1 MRKNI
6 RNLIRE
12 EIEKILKEVAVSE
25 EMKESVNLILKE
37 ILDFE
42 EGVFDNRWKE
52 LSNIHGKTIRDEIR
66 IDTKGNF
73 FRTLNIEIRLVKLD
87 NGQKIDS
94 TTINSNNYGT
104 FKDSLVYLDS
114 DDKIRNGRI
123 FLNIAYFE
131 GNLNNNLTRG
141 LIYHEIL
148 HYYEAWMRLK
158 KYGNSKVSDF
168 SNIKNSIQT
177 KIKNE
182 CNGDFLKGLSEIIYY
197 LCYFE
202 RNAFMATLYGE
213 LINVNASNIEEL
225 KILFRKTKTYENYYI
240 NLLNP
245 ILILN
250 KEMCVSKEDLERVNS
265 IIQSIINEY
274 NKLNPNYQF
283 DLIDNPFYYS
293 GDSVDD
299 YVNNIL
305 KLAAKE
311 QKVVEKK
318 LPKVFKKI
326 LKDKQLKLKSIN
338 ESSLEFN
345 DNIIFP
351 GRI

>member
-1 MRKNI
+1 MKKGVV
-6 RNLIRE
+6 NLIKE

-25 EMKESVNLILKE
+25 EIKESAGLILKE
-37 ILDFE
+37 VLDFE
-42 EGVFDNRWKE
+42 ESILDNRWKE
-52 LSNIHGKTIRDEIR
+52 LSNIHGKTIRDELR
-66 IDTKGNF
+66 IDVKNNF
-73 FRTLNIEIRLVKLD
+73 FRTLNVEIRLVK
-87 NGQKIDS
+87 IDKDQDVNS
-94 TTINSNNYGT
+94 AIINSNNYGA
-104 FKDSLVYLDS
+104 FNDSLVYLDS
-114 DDKIRNGRI
+114 GDKIRNGKI

-131 GNLNNNLTRG
+131 GDLNNNLTTG

-213 LINVNASNIEEL
+213 LINTSARNIDEIE
-225 KILFRKTKTYENYYI
+225 ILFKKTKTYENYYI

-245 ILILN
+245 ALIFN
-250 KEMCVSKEDLERVNS
+250 KEMCISKEDLEKVNK
-265 IIQSIINEY
+265 IIQSTINEY
-274 NKLNPNYQF
+274 NKLNPKHKL
-283 DLIDNPFYYS
+283 DLSNIPFYYS
-293 GDSVDD
+293 GNGIDN
-299 YVNNIL
+299 YMNKIL
-305 KLAAKE
+305 KLVAKE
-311 QKVVEKK
+311 QKVVENK

-338 ESSLEFN
+338 ESDLEFN

>member
-1 MRKNI
+1 MKKSVV
-6 RNLIRE
+6 NLIKE

-25 EMKESVNLILKE
+25 EIKESADLILKE

-42 EGVFDNRWKE
+42 ESILDNRWKE
-52 LSNIHGKTIRDEIR
+52 LSNIHGKTIRDELR
-66 IDTKGNF
+66 IDVKNNF
-73 FRTLNIEIRLVKLD
+73 FRTLNVEIRLVK
-87 NGQKIDS
+87 IDKDQDVNS
-94 TTINSNNYGT
+94 AIINSNNYGA
-104 FKDSLVYLDS
+104 FNDSLVYLDS
-114 DDKIRNGRI
+114 DDKIRNGKI

-131 GNLNNNLTRG
+131 GDLNNNLITG

-213 LINVNASNIEEL
+213 LINTSARNTDEIEV
-225 KILFRKTKTYENYYI
+225 LFKKTKTYENYYI

-245 ILILN
+245 TLIFN
-250 KEMCVSKEDLERVNS
+250 KEMCISKEDLEKVNK
-265 IIQSIINEY
+265 IIQSTINEY
-274 NKLNPNYQF
+274 NKLNPKHKF
-283 DLIDNPFYYS
+283 DLPNIPFYYS
-293 GDSVDD
+293 GNGIDN
-299 YVNNIL
+299 YINKIL
-305 KLAAKE
+305 KLVAKE
-311 QKVVEKK
+311 QKVVENK

-338 ESSLEFN
+338 ESDLEFN